1 MPSNQLEQL
10 RDMTTIVADS
20 GDIEAVKIYQPTDA
34 TTNPSL
40 VLLAAQKPEYRSI
53 VERAISYAQG
63 YPLAQRKTIL
73 IDSLF
78 VFFGI
83 ELLRIIPG
91 RVSTEIDA
99 SLSFDMKGSIDR
111 ARHIIHLYEEHGIP
125 RERILIKLA
134 STWEGIR
141 AAAVLEMENIRCN
154 MTLLFSFIQ
163 AVACAEAKVTLISP
177 FVGRVLDW
185 YKKEN
190 PGTVYTGETDPG
202 VQLVRKIYTYLKRFS
217 YRTVIMGA
225 SFRNKEEVLSLA
237 GCDLLTIS
245 PKLLDELSLST
256 DPVEQKLSKEKA
268 QQSSLEKITIT
279 ESSFRYLFNE
289 DAMAVEKLSEGIR
302 VFDHHTRELEKFICN
317 EFGVT
322 LY

>member
-1 MPSNQLEQL
+1 MSLNQLEQL
-10 RDMTTIVADS
+10 RTMTTIVSDS
-20 GDIEAVKIYQPTDA
+20 GDIEAVKAYQPTDA

-40 VLLAAQKPEYRSI
+40 VFLAAQKPEYRSI
-53 VERAISYAQG
+53 VDRAISYAQSA
-63 YPLAQRKTIL
+63 PPQQRKSLL

-125 RERILIKLA
+125 RERVLIKLA

-154 MTLLFSFIQ
+154 MTLLFSFAQ
-163 AVACAEAKVTLISP
+163 AIACAEAKVTLISP

-185 YKKEN
+185 YKKQN
-190 PGTVYTGETDPG
+190 PGTTYTAETDPG
-202 VQLVRKIYTYLKRFS
+202 IILVRKIYTYLKHFC
-217 YRTVIMGA
+217 YKTVIMGA
-225 SFRNKEEVLSLA
+225 SFRNKDEVLALA

-256 DPVEQKLSKEKA
+256 DPVEQKLSKETA
-268 QQSSLEKITIT
+268 HLASLEKVTIT
-279 ESSFRYLFNE
+279 EPSFRYLLND
-289 DAMAVEKLSEGIR
+289 DAMAVEKLAEGIR
-302 VFDHHTRELEKFICN
+302 TFDRDTRKLESYIST
-317 EFGVT
+317 EFRVSF
-322 LY
+322 